1 MLYVKIFLKKYI
13 YLNTLNYTLQEGVLW
28 DELREAVAVYSS
40 QDRRELGRLLRQYKD
55 VLVARAEMGKRN
67 AALRSQIAEM
77 RLLLKNVIQQ

>member
-1 MLYVKIFLKKYI
+1 M
-13 YLNTLNYTLQEGVLW
+13 LW
-28 DELREAVAVYSS
+28 DELREAVAVYGS

-55 VLVARAEMGKRN
+55 VPVARAEMGKRN